1 MSTGKLFLLVIIG
14 IVNAELLASEPSS
27 SEPALQRLREG
38 NGRFIAGKPLRTGD
52 LVERRA
58 EVAKDQKPF
67 AVVISCS
74 DSRVG
79 PEIIFDQTL
88 GDIFVVRTAGN
99 VVAGIELGSVEY
111 AVEHLG
117 ASLIMVLGHTRC
129 GAVAAAVSGGE
140 AHGHLPSI
148 LDLIKP
154 AVEKT
159 KNEPGDPVEN
169 VMRENVRQT
178 VTQLKNDSPVLTDA
192 LKGGKLRI
200 VGARYDLDTGRV
212 ELLD

>member
-1 MSTGKLFLLVIIG
+1 MNTGKLFVLAIIG
-14 IVNAELLASEPSS
+14 IVNAELMASEPSN
-27 SEPALQRLREG
+27 SEAALQQLREG
-38 NGRFIAGKPLRTGD
+38 NDRFIAGKPLHIGD
-52 LVERRA
+52 LAERRA
-58 EVAKDQKPF
+58 EVAKNQKPF
-67 AVVISCS
+67 AVLVSCS
-74 DSRVG
+74 DSRGG
-79 PEIIFDQTL
+79 PEIIFDQSL

-159 KNEPGDPVEN
+159 KNEPGDPIEN
-169 VMRENVRQT
+169 AMRENVRQT

-192 LKGGKLRI
+192 LRGGKLRI